1 MPVLLETGIDSLLC
15 WEEKLRNSP
24 KSPELESTERKE
36 DVSMQVL
43 PASLEM
49 DYILVTEEENTP
61 ATNDTL
67 ERSKINFVVQESH
80 EDFSPGSLDTFQ
92 PISISNETKD
102 HLVCGAGWDTVH
114 LEEKNSSA
122 VPEKLDGE
130 RKSQEGCGQDEGWI
144 ILGQNEVSDL
154 PPEEISAKI
163 RSGHPDEELASVVA
177 QELVHDTWTEFEVET
192 PLQKSFEHESCSP
205 LDGLTAENV
214 SSGMARTSEFQVAG
228 GNSTWEAN
236 SQQRLGNNVATEQE
250 MKEETVLLNRDRELN
265 QKSG

>member
-49 DYILVTEEENTP
+49 DYTLVTEEENTP
-61 ATNDTL
+61 ATNYIL
-67 ERSKINFVVQESH
+67 ERSKINFAVQESH

-92 PISISNETKD
+92 PISISNEIKD
-102 HLVCGAGWDTVH
+102 HLVCGTVH

-130 RKSQEGCGQDEGWI
+130 KKSQEGCGQDDGWI
-144 ILGQNEVSDL
+144 ILGRNEVRGLS
-154 PPEEISAKI
+154 PEEISAETG
-163 RSGHPDEELASVVA
+163 SGHPDEELTSVVA
-177 QELVHDTWTEFEVET
+177 QELVHDTWTEFEVEA

-214 SSGMARTSEFQVAG
+214 SSSMARTSELQVAG
-228 GNSTWEAN
+228 GDSTWEAN
-236 SQQRLGNNVATEQE
+236 SQQGLGSNVATKQE
-250 MKEETVLLNRDRELN
+250 IKEKTVLLNSDREFN
-265 QKSG
+265 QKSR